1 MAAKG
6 AYCSG
11 KSANDAKQKSAKM
24 RKLIHQRERK
34 RMAKSEFSAMLNFM
48 FAFYFLICWFH
59 GHYFMGFISLVST
72 PRAA

>member
-1 MAAKG
+1 MAAKGIEPMAAKG

-34 RMAKSEFSAMLNFM
+34 RMAKSEFSAILNFM
-48 FAFYFLICWFH
+48 FAFCTSFDFSI
-59 GHYFMGFISLVST
+59 
-72 PRAA
+72 